1 MSAAANTQDSFSTL
15 INSVLPEYSI
25 SHLTGFAPPKLKAP
39 ATKFS
44 SPTFDPWL
52 DISQKIATL
61 LAESNETFRSAVD
74 KLPLLAVPDDAPIE
88 EWRLAYTILATIAAA
103 YIWGKDPESGII
115 NKLPYVVA
123 RPLRDVADALGVEPG
138 MTYIAGAIWN
148 HQYREDKSSEEDDQ
162 LDTILSYT
170 DAPDET
176 HFNLTTLRVE
186 RVGGDGLLQG
196 LLTSQLV
203 ARAIRAT
210 VSASHNHDSHNHQ
223 SATGELGEVHQSMAD
238 ALHKMAASIARCTIE
253 LAKMRHG
260 CGTDFFYHKLR
271 PFLTGFGLHSSQPN
285 GVFYPSSPDG
295 TQGEWL
301 KLSGSTA
308 GQSSLFQ
315 AFDSLL
321 MVVHPDDQ
329 DQGPFAKKMRKAMPA
344 SHVQFLET
352 IPILPSIRGYI
363 QSLLSKPEPSPAE
376 RAVIDGYNTAVRELE
391 GFRNEHIKIVT
402 LYVIGPAR
410 RAQQTTAGGAEDDSE
425 MRGTGGSNLARLLKG
440 MRDDTKRTTLE
451 RKSYLRP

>member
-1 MSAAANTQDSFSTL
+1 MSSNTKSQDSFSIL
-15 INSVLPEYSI
+15 VNSVLPEYSI
-25 SHLTGFAPPKLKAP
+25 SHLTGFAPPKSKAP
-39 ATKFS
+39 AAKFA
-44 SPTFDPWL
+44 SPALDPWL
-52 DISQKIATL
+52 EISQKIATL
-61 LAESNETFRSAVD
+61 LSESNETFRSAVD

-88 EWRLAYTILATIAAA
+88 EWRLAYTTLAAVAAA
-103 YIWGKDPESGII
+103 YIWGKDPESGMID
-115 NKLPYVVA
+115 KLPYVIA
-123 RPLRDVADALGVEPG
+123 APLQEVADALGVEPG
-138 MTYIAGAIWN
+138 MTYVAGAIWN
-148 HQYREDKSSEEDDQ
+148 HQYHEEKSGEEDGQ
-162 LDTILSYT
+162 LDTIVSFT
-170 DAPDET
+170 DTPDET

-186 RVGGDGLLQG
+186 RAGGDGLLQG
-196 LLTSQLV
+196 LITSQLI

-210 VSASHNHDSHNHQ
+210 MSTSHSHGSHNHQ
-223 SATGELGEVHQSMAD
+223 PIDGELDEVHRLMTEGF
-238 ALHKMAASIARCTIE
+238 HKMATSIAQCTVE
-253 LAKMRHG
+253 LAKMRNG
-260 CGTDFFYHKLR
+260 CGTEFFYHSLR
-271 PFLTGFGLHSSQPN
+271 PFLTGFGLHPSQPN

-295 TQGEWL
+295 TRGEWL

-315 AFDSLL
+315 AFDALL
-321 MVVHPDDQ
+321 MVIHPNDQ

-352 IPILPSIRGYI
+352 IPTLPSIRGYI
-363 QSLLSKPEPSPAE
+363 QSLLSKPESSPAE
-376 RAVIDGYNTAVRELE
+376 REVIDGYNAAVRELE

-451 RKSYLRP
+451 RK